1 MYNCIQGVIEMLLD
15 KYYNT
20 AYHSYSAQS
29 FYPEKRANQV
39 IEEFSTELAMDLAQ
53 LDSLGNYQEKYEAKF
68 LAWLSA
74 KGRCMSAMITGPANF
89 PVAKNRKNMQSEQN
103 KWEEFRSWR
112 ERYFKA
118 VNRQRTLS
126 PEEEI
131 DATLAKLDKLIV
143 AHETMKG
150 INKIVKSNK
159 ADDEKIAEIVEK
171 YGLKEDEAKKILT
184 PDCMGFVGFAPYSL
198 TNSNA
203 RIKNAQEKLEI
214 MKSRIARKETW
225 EPIIFAGGKI
235 DIESDR
241 VIVKH
246 DEKPAADII
255 MKLKARGFRW
265 SRNYSCWLRKHTA
278 RAIIDAKEICGVT

>member
-1 MYNCIQGVIEMLLD
+1 MLLD

-20 AYHSYSAQS
+20 AYHAYSAQS

-39 IEEFSTELAMDLAQ
+39 IEEFSTELASDLAA
-53 LDSLGNYQEKYEAKF
+53 LDNPGNYQEKYEAKF

-131 DATLAKLDKLIV
+131 DVTLAKLDKLIV
-143 AHETMKG
+143 AQETMKG
-150 INKIVKSNK
+150 INKIAKSK
-159 ADDEKIAEIVEK
+159 KTDDEKIAEIIEK
-171 YGLKEDEAKKILT
+171 YGLKEEQARKILQ
-184 PDCMGFVGFAPYSL
+184 PDCMGFIGFAPYSL
-198 TNSNA
+198 TNNNA
-203 RIKNAQEKLEI
+203 KIKNAQEKLEI
-214 MKSRIARKETW
+214 MKSRISRKTEW
-225 EPIIFAGGKI
+225 QPIVFSGGVI
-235 DIESDR
+235 DIRADR
-241 VIVKH
+241 VIIKH
-246 DEKPAADII
+246 DEKPDQEII
-255 MKLKARGFRW
+255 SKLKARGFRW
-265 SRNYSCWLRKHTA
+265 SRSYSCWVRKHTA
-278 RAIIDAKEICGVT
+278 RAIIDAKEICGVDS